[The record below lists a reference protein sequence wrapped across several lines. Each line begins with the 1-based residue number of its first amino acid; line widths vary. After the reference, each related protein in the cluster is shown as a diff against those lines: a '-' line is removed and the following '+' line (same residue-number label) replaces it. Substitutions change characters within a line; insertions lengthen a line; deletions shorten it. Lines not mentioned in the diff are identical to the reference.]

1 MKSSSCLRIASVFC
15 SSTYIKNNGNIL
27 FDLSILIL
35 QRFVSFLRSS
45 PNPRQ
50 VFQSVV
56 DKMLESL
63 LSLLGKFRF
72 SGVDDEKQKISGV
85 IEDILK
91 YRLFH
96 QSHLEGNQNVC
107 KLLKQCGPYF
117 DDIIPM
123 DELSTNSSKET
134 LTFLSYHKLLFQ
146 ELDYFVKERKVCT
159 LKSARIIFFV
169 VFTEFI
175 TPLLK
180 EFEASL
186 HICFL
191 KNELTV

>member
-1 MKSSSCLRIASVFC
+1 M
-15 SSTYIKNNGNIL
+15 
-27 FDLSILIL
+27 
-35 QRFVSFLRSS
+35 RSS
-45 PNPRQ
+45 PNPRK
-50 VFQSVV
+50 VFQSIV

-117 DDIIPM
+117 DDRVAQRMNHP
-123 DELSTNSSKET
+123 
-134 LTFLSYHKLLFQ
+134 
-146 ELDYFVKERKVCT
+146 
-159 LKSARIIFFV
+159 
-169 VFTEFI
+169 
-175 TPLLK
+175 
-180 EFEASL
+180 
-186 HICFL
+186 
-191 KNELTV
+191 LTVVRKHLPF

>member
-1 MKSSSCLRIASVFC
+1 
-15 SSTYIKNNGNIL
+15 
-27 FDLSILIL
+27 
-35 QRFVSFLRSS
+35 
-45 PNPRQ
+45 
-50 VFQSVV
+50 
-56 DKMLESL
+56 
-63 LSLLGKFRF
+63 
-72 SGVDDEKQKISGV
+72 
-85 IEDILK
+85 
-91 YRLFH
+91 
-96 QSHLEGNQNVC
+96 
-107 KLLKQCGPYF
+107 
-117 DDIIPM
+117 M